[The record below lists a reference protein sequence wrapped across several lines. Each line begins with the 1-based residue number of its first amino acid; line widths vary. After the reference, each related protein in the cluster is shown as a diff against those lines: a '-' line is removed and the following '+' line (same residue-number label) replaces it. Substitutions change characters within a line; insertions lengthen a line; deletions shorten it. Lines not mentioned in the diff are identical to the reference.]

1 MRKYNA
7 IRNAVN
13 FGKGKKK
20 MRLITPKR
28 STKQLEKGFL
38 YEVVSEV
45 DSFGYFKVREPVNPG
60 YGFNGSVHHIHKSNM
75 KEMPIK

>member
-7 IRNAVN
+7 IKNAVS

-20 MRLITPKR
+20 MKLITPKR

-45 DSFGYFKVREPVNPG
+45 DSFGYYKVREPVNPG
-60 YGFNGSVHHIHKSNM
+60 YDFNGAVHHIHKSNM
-75 KEMPIK
+75 KKVQVV

>member
-1 MRKYNA
+1 MVLELLSLLFVVLEYK
-7 IRNAVN
+7 IM
-13 FGKGKKK
+13 K
-20 MRLITPKR
+20 LITPKR

-60 YGFNGSVHHIHKSNM
+60 FDFHGRVWHIHKNNM
-75 KEMPIK
+75 KKVRIV

>member
-1 MRKYNA
+1 MK
-7 IRNAVN
+7 
-13 FGKGKKK
+13 
-20 MRLITPKR
+20 LITPKR

-60 YGFNGSVHHIHKSNM
+60 YDFHGTVHYIHTSNM
-75 KEMPIK
+75 RKVKVI

>member
-1 MRKYNA
+1 VTLNRQNTIRKNE
-7 IRNAVN
+7 
-13 FGKGKKK
+13 

-28 STKQLEKGFL
+28 TTKQLEKGFL

-60 YGFNGSVHHIHKSNM
+60 YDFYGKVWHIHKSNM
-75 KEMPIK
+75 REMPIV

>member
-1 MRKYNA
+1 
-7 IRNAVN
+7 
-13 FGKGKKK
+13 

-45 DSFGYFKVREPVNPG
+45 DNFGYFKVREPQQPEYDFHGCVW
-60 YGFNGSVHHIHKSNM
+60 HIHKNNM
-75 KEMPIK
+75 REMRIV